1 MSKQAKNNEKVE
13 QFKMF
18 VRSHPGL
25 IDHVKNGNQTWQ
37 DVFTEWNLLGEDH
50 EQWGNYIERKIGV
63 SSTATGK
70 TKKKGKNVNDISVG
84 EILTMFKNMD
94 MDEVRQY
101 ASQLSSA
108 MSGIQDMLQQF
119 QSKGPRRP
127 PYQNNPFN
135 QFFKD

>member
-50 EQWGNYIERKIGV
+50 EQWGNYIERDIGV
-63 SSTATGK
+63 SSTTEAK
-70 TKKKGKNVNDISVG
+70 PKKKGKNVNDLSVG
-84 EILTMFKNMD
+84 EILTMFKNLD
-94 MDEVRQY
+94 IDEVRQY
-101 ASQLSSA
+101 TSQISSA
-108 MSGIQDMLQQF
+108 MAGIQDMLQQF
-119 QSKGPRRP
+119 QKGPGKRP
-127 PYQNNPFN
+127 PYPNSPFN
-135 QFFKD
+135 KFFKD